1 MTLLALEDLYAGY
14 GTGTRRLD
22 VIKGVSLT
30 IDEDEAVA
38 IVGESGSGKSTL
50 ALAIL
55 GLAKT
60 HSGRVCLRDRD
71 ASDPRD
77 THFRRSVQMI
87 FQSPAAS
94 LNPRMTIGTTLREA
108 LGLRDRQNVT
118 DRLQRLMAQTGLAP
132 AWANRLPH
140 ELSGGQLQ
148 RVVIAR
154 ALAIEPQLLIADEI
168 TSALDPSI
176 QADVLNLLQDI
187 RKERRLALLFIT
199 HNLAIARHLT
209 DRTLVMRQ
217 GVVVESGLTAN
228 VLTTPTHPYTASLIE
243 AEPTLGRRLGA
254 TSK

>member
-1 MTLLALEDLYAGY
+1 MSLLTVEDIYAGY
-14 GTGTRRLD
+14 GTGARRID
-22 VIKGVSLT
+22 VLKGVNLT
-30 IDEDEAVA
+30 IDENEAVA

-50 ALAIL
+50 ALAIS

-60 HSGRVCLRDRD
+60 HSGRVCLHGRD
-71 ASDPRD
+71 ATDPRD
-77 THFRRSVQMI
+77 THFRRAVQMI

-108 LGLRDRQNVT
+108 LGLRDRQHVT
-118 DRLQRLMAQTGLAP
+118 DRLQRLMTQTGLAV
-132 AWANRLPH
+132 AWTGRLPH

-154 ALAIEPQLLIADEI
+154 ALAIEPHLLIADEI

-187 RKERRLALLFIT
+187 RTERRLALLFIT

-209 DRTLVMRQ
+209 HRTLVMRQ
-217 GVVVESGLTAN
+217 GVVVESGLTDN
-228 VLTTPTHPYTASLIE
+228 VLTTPSHPYTASLIE

-254 TSK
+254 SSK

>member
-1 MTLLALEDLYAGY
+1 MSLLSMENLYAGY
-14 GTGTRRLD
+14 GIGTRRID
-22 VIKGVSLT
+22 VVKGVSLT

-50 ALAIL
+50 ALAIS

-60 HSGRVCLRDRD
+60 HSGRVCLHGRD
-71 ASDPRD
+71 ATDPRD
-77 THFRRSVQMI
+77 TQFRRSVQMI

-118 DRLQRLMAQTGLAP
+118 DRLRQLMAQTGLAL
-132 AWANRLPH
+132 AWTDRLPQ

-187 RKERRLALLFIT
+187 RAERRLALLFIT

-228 VLTTPTHPYTASLIE
+228 VLTTPTHEYTASLVE
-243 AEPTLGRRLGA
+243 AGPTLGRRLGA
-254 TSK
+254 PSK

>member
-1 MTLLALEDLYAGY
+1 MSLLSIENLYSGY
-14 GTGTRRLD
+14 GTGTRRID
-22 VIKGVSLT
+22 VVKGVSLT

-60 HSGRVCLRDRD
+60 HSGRVSLHGRD
-71 ASDPRD
+71 ATDRRD
-77 THFRRSVQMI
+77 TQFRRSVQMI

-94 LNPRMTIGTTLREA
+94 LNPRMTIGSILREA
-108 LGLRDRQNVT
+108 LGLRDRQSVT
-118 DRLQRLMAQTGLAP
+118 DRLSRLMAQTGLDL
-132 AWANRLPH
+132 AWTDRLPH

-176 QADVLNLLQDI
+176 QADVLNLLEGV
-187 RKERRLALLFIT
+187 RAERRLALLFIT
-199 HNLAIARHLT
+199 HNLAVARHLT
-209 DRTLVMRQ
+209 NRTLVMRQ
-217 GVVVESGLTAN
+217 GVVVESGLTRD
-228 VLTTPTHPYTASLIE
+228 VLTTPTHPYTASLIQ
-243 AEPTLGRRLGA
+243 AEPALGRRLGA